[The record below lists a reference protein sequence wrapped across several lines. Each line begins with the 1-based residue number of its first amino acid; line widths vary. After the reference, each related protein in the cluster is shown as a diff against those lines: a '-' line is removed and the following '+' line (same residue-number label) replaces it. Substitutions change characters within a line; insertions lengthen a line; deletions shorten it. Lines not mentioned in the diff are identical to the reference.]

1 MSTPQG
7 SRKGTDAEVPE
18 GAGLARAAA
27 AGSGW
32 TSGQA
37 MVNKLAT
44 AVGIWIIARHLS
56 QDEFGMASLT
66 FAIAG
71 FMVIFPPMVMGDVL
85 ITYQRYID
93 RISGDGLRL
102 ALATSGATTLAMC
115 ALAPFI
121 AAFYSNYPAGTLTG
135 LVMAIS
141 LRVTADASGIV
152 PLSRLRGALLYRR
165 IALVDGTAQLAATL
179 ATVGLALNG
188 AGAMSLVLPQ
198 VLVAVAKATAYA
210 WACTG
215 SGRRIARH
223 SPRSRLYPRIRAD
236 FFTASLAQYVH
247 NAAMA
252 LPPLLLARL
261 STETETGIFGFA
273 FMLAT
278 QVTVLIAY
286 QLGLVLQPIFVKM
299 RDDPARQAAAYLRVL
314 RVIGTIAVPL
324 SLLQAALAEPMFAL
338 LFPGK
343 WEAALPV
350 FAVMSVVQCF
360 YFGVTPGISMLKA
373 QARFGAYFVWQA
385 THVSIA
391 LCAYSVAAVY
401 GGAFAVAV
409 TDAALWAV
417 SVPFATWIATRGSG
431 RSAIEAIS
439 VFATPWVTAAPVA
452 LLAWFAWMGLAPLGL
467 VGQVVSLA
475 VVGPIAF
482 AVCMLLIRWTQ
493 PATYAEL
500 RSLAGFRKI
509 RDAAGRMLGRGAY
522 RD

>member
-1 MSTPQG
+1 MHSQP
-7 SRKGTDAEVPE
+7 SVSANTDAGIQEQP
-18 GAGLARAAA
+18 GLARAAA
-27 AGSGW
+27 AGSSW

-37 MVNKLAT
+37 MVNKVVT
-44 AVGIWIIARHLS
+44 AIGIWVIARHLG

-85 ITYQRYID
+85 ITYQRHLD
-93 RISGDGLRL
+93 RISREGLRL
-102 ALATSGATTLAMC
+102 ALATSGAATLAMC
-115 ALAPFI
+115 VLAPFI

-141 LRVTADASGIV
+141 LRATADASGIV
-152 PLSRLRGALLYRR
+152 PLARLRGALLYRI
-165 IALVDGTAQLAATL
+165 IALIDGTAQLAATL
-179 ATVGLALNG
+179 ATVVLALNG

-198 VLVAVAKATAYA
+198 VLAAAAKAMAYA
-210 WACTG
+210 WAC
-215 SGRRIARH
+215 ARNSKQ
-223 SPRSRLYPRIRAD
+223 SPRHQTRSRLYPRIRTD
-236 FFTASLAQYVH
+236 FFTASIAQYVH
-247 NAAMA
+247 NTAMA

-273 FMLAT
+273 FMLAG

-299 RDDPARQAAAYLRVL
+299 RDDPPRQAAAYLRVL

-343 WEAALPV
+343 WDAALPV

-373 QARFGAYFVWQA
+373 QARFGTYFAWQA
-385 THVSIA
+385 VHVVIA
-391 LCAYSVAAVY
+391 LVVYSMAAVQ
-401 GGAFAVAV
+401 GGALAVAV
-409 TDAALWAV
+409 TDAGLWAI
-417 SVPFATWIATRGSG
+417 SVPFATWLATRDSG
-431 RSAIEAIS
+431 RSAIEAIT
-439 VFATPWVTAAPVA
+439 VFAAPWITAAPMA
-452 LLAWFAWMGLAPLGL
+452 LLAWLAWKGLAPYGIS
-467 VGQVVSLA
+467 GQVISLA
-475 VVGPIAF
+475 VVGPISF
-482 AVCMLLIRWTQ
+482 ALSMLVVRWTQ

-500 RSLAGFRKI
+500 QSLAGVRKV
-509 RDAAGRMLGRGAY
+509 RDATRRAVGRIVRRG
-522 RD
+522 

>member
-1 MSTPQG
+1 MSAPPQAP
-7 SRKGTDAEVPE
+7 TANDAEVPE
-18 GAGLARAAA
+18 RAGLARAAA

-71 FMVIFPPMVMGDVL
+71 FMVIFPPMVMGDIL
-85 ITYQRYID
+85 ITYQRHLD
-93 RISGDGLRL
+93 RISREGLRL
-102 ALATSGATTLAMC
+102 ALATSGAATLAMC

-141 LRVTADASGIV
+141 LRATADASGIV
-152 PLSRLRGALLYRR
+152 PLSRLRGALLYRS
-165 IALVDGTAQLAATL
+165 IALIDGTAQLAATL
-179 ATVGLALNG
+179 ATVALALNG

-198 VLVAVAKATAYA
+198 VLAAVAKAVAYA
-210 WACTG
+210 WACT
-215 SGRRIARH
+215 RTVPRNPRH
-223 SPRSRLYPRIRAD
+223 RTRSRLYPRIRAD
-236 FFTASLAQYVH
+236 FFTASVAQYVH

-261 STETETGIFGFA
+261 STETETGIFGFS

-299 RDDPARQAAAYLRVL
+299 RDDPPRQAAAYLRVL

-343 WEAALPV
+343 WDAALPV

-373 QARFGAYFVWQA
+373 QARFGAYFAWQA
-385 THVSIA
+385 AHVVIA
-391 LCAYSVAAVY
+391 LVAYALAASY
-401 GGAFAVAV
+401 GGALAVAV
-409 TDAALWAV
+409 TDAGLWAV
-417 SVPFATWIATRGSG
+417 SVPFATWLATRGSG
-431 RSAIEAIS
+431 RSAAEAIT
-439 VFATPWVTAAPVA
+439 VFTAPWVTAAPVA
-452 LLAWFAWMGLAPLGL
+452 LLAWLAWKGLAPYGIA
-467 VGQVVSLA
+467 GQVVSLA

-482 AVCMLLIRWTQ
+482 AMSMVVIRWTQ

-500 RSLAGFRKI
+500 RSLAGFRKV
-509 RDAAGRMLGRGAY
+509 RDAAGRALGRIVRRG
-522 RD
+522 